1 MNIRTRQRRVARAVW
16 EAGGRLEEVAERER
30 VRLRTLRRWLAE
42 PEFRAILVEEAMEPV
57 LQASSAVMRWAPAA
71 VARLIRDLDSR
82 SAKSA
87 QQAAREILRLAQAAP
102 QQLGPE
108 GIVQAATAPPAAAP
122 RSLADDPLTRSVAA
136 LTDDEVERIFGIL
149 SSAGEENKTERGS
162 AFAKACPTG
171 RRASADKTQ
180 ESERRTDGK
189 RQRREGG
196 GR

>member
-1 MNIRTRQRRVARAVW
+1 MNMRTRQRRVARAVW

-108 GIVQAATAPPAAAP
+108 GIVQAATAPPPAAAP

-149 SSAGEENKTERGS
+149 SSAGEGNKKER
-162 AFAKACPTG
+162 
-171 RRASADKTQ
+171 RTQ
-180 ESERRTDGK
+180 KSERRTDGK
-189 RQRREGG
+189 GQRREGG